1 MLRRCTD
8 LHHII
13 FRSPR
18 VAVAEPCR
26 RTAGYSGRVAMGG
39 VAMTVI
45 ALFAMLGL
53 LVAIEH
59 VRPVR
64 AFENVPGWR
73 RKCVAFMPM
82 VIGIAAATP
91 YAMPKL
97 VQAVKLLPGE
107 RLCIVGG
114 TLLGVVVSELIV
126 YWSHR

>member
-1 MLRRCTD
+1 MLRRCTG

-18 VAVAEPCR
+18 VAVAGPCR
-26 RTAGYSGRVAMGG
+26 RTAGYSGRVAMGI
-39 VAMTVI
+39 VDITVI

-73 RKCVAFMPM
+73 RKCIAFMPM

-91 YAMPKL
+91 YAMARLIPD
-97 VQAVKLLPGE
+97 VKLL
-107 RLCIVGG
+107 
-114 TLLGVVVSELIV
+114 
-126 YWSHR
+126 